1 MEGDPRQ
8 ELIDRFIES
17 VEFLNRQ
24 MRIGRI
30 GEWQLL
36 DMTIPQVKA
45 LGLLER
51 LGPLRMGNLASSLRV
66 GVSATTTIVDRLV
79 EKDLVERLSDPND
92 RRVVICKLTELGQE
106 AVSRFWRIEQERF
119 QAIVDQL
126 ETELLASVVQA
137 LEVLCRVEREVL

>member
-51 LGPLRMGNLASSLRV
+51 LGPLRMGNLASFPTRRRLRDDHHC
-66 GVSATTTIVDRLV
+66 GS
-79 EKDLVERLSDPND
+79 S
-92 RRVVICKLTELGQE
+92 RRKG
-106 AVSRFWRIEQERF
+106 SG
-119 QAIVDQL
+119 
-126 ETELLASVVQA
+126 
-137 LEVLCRVEREVL
+137 